1 MSQNKFSSFEA
12 MLEVHNNCVSL
23 ILQIKESCCGDKE
36 SALDF
41 YKAKVMECDES
52 ALTTYDKIVE
62 SRLNKRDLNRRL
74 ESSGGR
80 SSSFS
85 DISEM
90 IREALGL
97 HSSDD
102 LVCSTAIVEFK
113 SLTAKQSGK

>member
-1 MSQNKFSSFEA
+1 MSQNNFSLFEA
-12 MLEVHNNCVSL
+12 MLEVHNNRVSL

-36 SALDF
+36 KALDF

-62 SRLNKRDLNRRL
+62 SRLNKRDQNRRL

-97 HSSDD
+97 HSSYD